1 MEKELKEKLEQIVE
15 LVDKLMVD
23 PDIDIEYCIPE
34 VAVTADSCDVSK
46 DPYILIQYFISE
58 YHKPTRKIRLT
69 KAYLRNSPEKISNLI
84 TSSIADFKTEIDSVE
99 MS

>member
-34 VAVTADSCDVSK
+34 VALPQQQAVTHQQT
-46 DPYILIQYFISE
+46 PIS
-58 YHKPTRKIRLT
+58 
-69 KAYLRNSPEKISNLI
+69 
-84 TSSIADFKTEIDSVE
+84 
-99 MS
+99 

>member
-1 MEKELKEKLEQIVE
+1 MEKELKQQLEHIVE

-34 VAVTADSCDVSK
+34 VAVTSESCDVSK
-46 DPYILIQYFISE
+46 DPYILVKYFISE
-58 YHKPTRKIRLT
+58 YHMPTRKIRLT
-69 KAYLRNSPEKISNLI
+69 KTYLRNTPEEISNLI
-84 TSSIADFKTEIDSVE
+84 TSSIEEFKTEIDSVE